1 MTIINNLANI
11 FTTPLYGAVQK
22 PNVSFRGAE
31 AVCTFGYEKLE
42 PYADKFSTNPFG
54 ANFSNK
60 AQIEQLA
67 KSSPR
72 IRALLK
78 EYNLPLRVNMDVL
91 EEMR

>member
-1 MTIINNLANI
+1 MAIINNLTNL
-11 FTTPLYGAVQK
+11 FTTSFSGAAQK
-22 PNVSFRGAE
+22 PNINFKSAE
-31 AVCTFGYEKLE
+31 SVNTFGYEKLE

-72 IRALLK
+72 IMALLK

>member
-1 MTIINNLANI
+1 MAIINNLTNL
-11 FTTPLYGAVQK
+11 FTTSFSGAAQK
-22 PNVSFRGAE
+22 PNINFKGAE
-31 AVCTFGYEKLE
+31 SVNTFGYKKLE
-42 PYADKFSTNPFG
+42 PYADKFSSNPFG

-72 IRALLK
+72 IMALLK
-78 EYNLPLRVNMDVL
+78 EYKLPLRVNMDVL